1 MMDRSDPERRFSVEE
16 HIATAVSQ
24 FERGAISEDVFRAS
38 LFACYIRGSALE
50 TEVRLHRPFR
60 SLAEVSKPIIDGFVS
75 GLS

>member
-1 MMDRSDPERRFSVEE
+1 MMDRSDPERRLSIEE
-16 HIATAVSQ
+16 LVATAISQ
-24 FERGAISEDVFRAS
+24 FERGAMTEDVFRAS

-50 TEVRLHRPFR
+50 IEVRLHRPFR